1 MIDIIPNWHPILVHF
16 TVGLLATSVA
26 FYVLSILPVNDALK
40 TNWRIVARWCLWTG
54 MLITLAT
61 LTAGYLAYNSVAHDA
76 PSHAAMTTH
85 RNWAFA
91 TAGVFAILTLWSIF
105 SRLKKRAPSLLF
117 VFSAVIAGGLLA
129 TTGWL
134 GGEAVYRYG
143 LGVMSMPESN
153 GEGHAHEHPEGGGHD
168 AQAPAGDGNG
178 DTGQMDQQQTG
189 SDGHAHEHNEPTT
202 GQQEKVNEAVSKP
215 VYKTGKTGKTG
226 NAAHDSQPHTH

>member
-26 FYVLSILPVNDALK
+26 FYVLSMLSVNDALK

-61 LTAGYLAYNSVAHDA
+61 LTAGYLAYNSVVHDA

-91 TAGVFAILTLWSIF
+91 TAGVFAVLTLWSIF

-143 LGVMSMPESN
+143 LGVMSMPESS
-153 GEGHAHEHPEGGGHD
+153 GEGHAHLHPEG
-168 AQAPAGDGNG
+168 
-178 DTGQMDQQQTG
+178 
-189 SDGHAHEHNEPTT
+189 DGHAHEHEHNERNT

-215 VYKTGKTGKTG
+215 VNKTGKTG
-226 NAAHDSQPHTH
+226 NAAHDSQPHPH